1 MVRKRGISPDALS
14 RIKAARTMT
23 DVQDSKDSFALSS
36 DETKDALFGE
46 EERFDPWVAATQG
59 SDNENPSQ
67 LGERT
72 NGQDSTRLLS
82 AQYFFNRETLTGNIY
97 LKFRGQKNRENGP
110 YYVFNNVP
118 AFVAK
123 RYMTALSKGKTFN
136 TMGLSGG
143 YTRDT
148 TKFEL
153 KPATEFGFRIQKG
166 NYGNVPP
173 IPGIPRAN
181 PLSESAL
188 ESGLNIPQRSK
199 EGPAQGTLF

>member
-1 MVRKRGISPDALS
+1 MARQRGINPDARS
-14 RIKAARTMT
+14 RIRAAL
-23 DVQDSKDSFALSS
+23 QDTKGSFALAS
-36 DETKDALFGE
+36 DEAKEALFYA
-46 EERFDPWVAATQG
+46 EERFDPWTAATQG
-59 SDNENPSQ
+59 ADNEDPSQ

-82 AQYFFNRETLTGNIY
+82 AQYFFNKETLNGDIY
-97 LKFRGQKNRENGP
+97 LKFRGQKNRSNGP

-148 TKFEL
+148 TKYSLE
-153 KPATEFGFRIQKG
+153 PATPFGAEIQKG

-173 IPGIPRAN
+173 VDN
-181 PLSESAL
+181 FLNLSPYE
-188 ESGLNIPQRSK
+188 IKQQDPD
-199 EGPAQGTLF
+199 GPAQGTLF

>member
-1 MVRKRGISPDALS
+1 MAKRRGINPEARARISRALS
-14 RIKAARTMT
+14 DT
-23 DVQDSKDSFALSS
+23 KDSFALSS
-36 DETKDALFGE
+36 DEAKEALFYA
-46 EERFDPWVAATQG
+46 EERFDPWVASTQG
-59 SDNENPSQ
+59 ADNEDPSQ

-82 AQYFFNRETLTGNIY
+82 AQYFFNKETLNGDIY
-97 LKFRGQKNRENGP
+97 IKFRGQKNRSNGP

-148 TKFEL
+148 TKFSLE
-153 KPATEFGFRIQKG
+153 PATPFGAKIQKG
-166 NYGNVPP
+166 DYGNVPP
-173 IPGIPRAN
+173 IPGVPKSN
-181 PLSESAL
+181 PLSEGAY
-188 ESGLNIPQRSK
+188 ESGLGITQQSDN
-199 EGPAQGTLF
+199 T

>member
-1 MVRKRGISPDALS
+1 MARKRGINPEARGRIRAALQDA
-14 RIKAARTMT
+14 
-23 DVQDSKDSFALSS
+23 KDSFALSS
-36 DETKDALFGE
+36 DETKEALFYT
-46 EERFDPWVAATQG
+46 EERFDPWVAATPG
-59 SDNENPSQ
+59 ADNEDPSQ

-82 AQYFFNRETLTGNIY
+82 AQYFFNKETLNGDIY
-97 LKFRGQKNRENGP
+97 LKFRGQKNRTNGP

-143 YTRDT
+143 YTKDT
-148 TKFEL
+148 SKFKLE
-153 KPATEFGFRIQKG
+153 PATEFGAKIQKG

-181 PLSESAL
+181 PLSEESY
-188 ESGLNIPQRSK
+188 ESGLGIPQQSD
-199 EGPAQGTLF
+199 EGPAQGKLF

>member
-1 MVRKRGISPDALS
+1 MARRRGINTEAMARIRRALS
-14 RIKAARTMT
+14 DA
-23 DVQDSKDSFALSS
+23 KDSFALSS
-36 DETKDALFGE
+36 DEAKEALFYA

-59 SDNENPSQ
+59 ADNEDPSQ

-82 AQYFFNRETLTGNIY
+82 AQYFFNKETLIGDIY
-97 LKFRGQKNRENGP
+97 LKFRGQKNRRNGP

-148 TKFEL
+148 TKFSLE
-153 KPATEFGFRIQKG
+153 PATPFGAKIQKG

-173 IPGIPRAN
+173 IPGVPRTQ
-181 PLSESAL
+181 PLSEGAY
-188 ESGLNIPQRSK
+188 ESGLGIQQQSDN
-199 EGPAQGTLF
+199 T

>member
-1 MVRKRGISPDALS
+1 MAKRRGINQEARARISRALS
-14 RIKAARTMT
+14 DTK
-23 DVQDSKDSFALSS
+23 SSFALSS
-36 DETKDALFGE
+36 DEAKEALFYE

-59 SDNENPSQ
+59 RDNEDPSQ

-72 NGQDSTRLLS
+72 NGQDSTRLVS
-82 AQYFFNRETLTGNIY
+82 AQYFFNKETLNGDIY
-97 LKFRGQKNRENGP
+97 IKFRGQKNRSNGP

-153 KPATEFGFRIQKG
+153 KPATEFGAKIQKG

-173 IPGIPRAN
+173 IPGIPKAN
-181 PLSESAL
+181 PLSEETY
-188 ESGLNIPQRSK
+188 ESGLGIPQQSD
-199 EGPAQGTLF
+199 EGPTQGKLF

>member
-1 MVRKRGISPDALS
+1 MARQRGINPDARR
-14 RIKAARTMT
+14 RIRAAL
-23 DVQDSKDSFALSS
+23 QDTKGAFALAS
-36 DETKDALFGE
+36 DEAKEALFYA
-46 EERFDPWVAATQG
+46 EERFDPWTAATQG
-59 SDNENPSQ
+59 ADNEDPSQ

-82 AQYFFNRETLTGNIY
+82 AQYFFNKETLTGDIY
-97 LKFRGQKNRENGP
+97 LKFRGQAKRTNGP

-148 TKFEL
+148 TKYSLE
-153 KPATEFGFRIQKG
+153 PATPFGAKIQKG
-166 NYGNVPP
+166 SYGNVPP
-173 IPGIPRAN
+173 IPGVPKSN
-181 PLSESAL
+181 PLSEKAY
-188 ESGLNIPQRSK
+188 ESGTGIPQQSDN
-199 EGPAQGTLF
+199 T